1 MVYNNEERKLNHRV
15 LGTCWLEFR
24 PPQSRLEANQIRLE
38 FVINTTGKLSFGI
51 KNKPELKNNQE
62 SLNERKINPRRANF
76 C

>member
-1 MVYNNEERKLNHRV
+1 MVYNNADKKLNHCV
-15 LGTCWLEFR
+15 LGTCWLDFR
-24 PPQSRLEANQIRLE
+24 PLTAE